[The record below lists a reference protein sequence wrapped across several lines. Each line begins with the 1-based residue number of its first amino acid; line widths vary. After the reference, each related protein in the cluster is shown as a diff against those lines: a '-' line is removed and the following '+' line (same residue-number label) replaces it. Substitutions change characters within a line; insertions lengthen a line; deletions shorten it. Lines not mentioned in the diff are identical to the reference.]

1 MEKPLFKV
9 LIILKNIPNLIESTF
24 MLYSAYA
31 IYIIFY
37 FKGVYKFYPTFEYSS
52 VVLKVKTAQ

>member
-52 VVLKVKTAQ
+52 VVLKV